1 MIEKA
6 GEIIAIDQVFHN
18 ASLSGNGRPDS
29 PLGIA
34 TSAGNWISL
43 SSNNTNINWKK
54 IDGRG
59 IKFNAEKP
67 ILIEDSVYDI
77 NTTVV
82 ITNNEGVPDFNEYT
96 LIIDGNPLLFNHD
109 MSNPVSSVYSFDTI
123 YKATETHRLET
134 ELSAK
139 NKDYASYT
147 IIQNIHDIV
156 TVGGDVSEKALDK
169 VYVNTP
175 ISGDGT
181 EANPIGLINTWETSV
196 NNIIKKSVKWD
207 NTTKTVDTNSASWN
221 ETVKTVSENADTWNT
236 VSEGFNASAALWND
250 SVKEFNTS
258 ATIWNSQVIDFA
270 IQKQI
275 WNSQISSISASAIN
289 WNTIPALPASSSGT
303 MVIKDNVWSTLK
315 PLENV
320 IIGEGL
326 TLDESGTSAVL
337 SSYITTLLNNG
348 ILQFNNS
355 VLLP

>member
-54 IDGRG
+54 IDGKG

-82 ITNNEGVPDFNEYT
+82 IINNEGVPDFNEYA
-96 LIIDGNPLLFNHD
+96 LIIDGNSLLFNHD
-109 MSNPVSSVYSFDTI
+109 MSNPVSSIYSFDTI

-156 TVGGDVSEKALDK
+156 TVGGDTSKKLLDK
-169 VYVNTP
+169 VYVNDP

-196 NNIIKKSVKWD
+196 NNIIKKSTKWD

-221 ETVKTVSENADTWNT
+221 ETVKTVSENTDTWNT
-236 VSEGFNASAALWND
+236 VAEGFNA
-250 SVKEFNTS
+250 S

-270 IQKQI
+270 NQKQI

-303 MVIKDNVWSTLK
+303 MVIKDNAWSTLK

-320 IIGEGL
+320 IISEGL

-337 SSYITTLLNNG
+337 KSYITTLLNNG

-355 VLLP
+355 VLS